1 MYLPVCRLAD
11 FKASNSYKGENEKV
25 SEGPDVTQKRAK
37 ASRKTEK
44 LGCDERG
51 RGIAKKKTRVK
62 ILMAKGSLM
71 FIV

>member
-44 LGCDERG
+44 LGCGERG
-51 RGIAKKKTRVK
+51 RGIAKKNKVKT
-62 ILMAKGSLM
+62 LMAKGSLM